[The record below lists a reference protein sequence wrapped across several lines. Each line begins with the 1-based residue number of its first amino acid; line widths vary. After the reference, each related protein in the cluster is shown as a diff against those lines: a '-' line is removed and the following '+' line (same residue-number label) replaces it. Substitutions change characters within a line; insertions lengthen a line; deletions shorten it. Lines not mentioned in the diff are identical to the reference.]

1 MANVN
6 RPWGLKP
13 VKSLIAGDYDGRG
26 NVYHV
31 PSTDSTMSYYVG
43 DVVCMVPGG
52 GTGDANGIPSVAKYI
67 PNAGA
72 ASSGINGAG
81 PIGVVIAVGTNPKG
95 PWIDANDLTKT
106 YAPVTKTKDYYL
118 LVADDP
124 YLIFEVQ
131 EGGSGTALTTAAIG
145 LNANLSYTIGQAT
158 GYVSATILDNSS
170 EAATIGLDVRL
181 LGLAQTPG
189 NAFGYYARWL
199 VMLNSHF
206 YKMTTGI

>member
-13 VKSLIAGDYDGRG
+13 VKSLISGDYDGRG
-26 NVYHV
+26 NVYYV

-43 DVVCMVPGG
+43 DVVAHGG
-52 GTGDANGIPSVAKYI
+52 GADANGIPSVTKYV
-67 PNAGA
+67 PGA
-72 ASSGINGAG
+72 ASAGSGINGAG
-81 PIGVVIAVGTNPKG
+81 PVGVVVAVGTSPAG
-95 PWIDANDLTKT
+95 PWVDATDLTKT
-106 YAPVTKTKDYYL
+106 YAPVTKTKAYYL

-124 YLIFEVQ
+124 FLIFEVQ
-131 EGGSGTALTTAAIG
+131 EGGSGTAFTAAEVG
-145 LNANLSYTIGQAT
+145 LNANLSYTIAQAT
-158 GYVSATILDNSS
+158 GFVSATILDNST

-181 LGLAQTPG
+181 LGLARTPG

-206 YKMTTGI
+206 YKMTTGLS